1 MTRVPFAPASSFPE
15 WRPSSDADD
24 LPHPTMQTWKETN
37 AMIASGGDTG
47 GNFNGGDTGGN

>member
-1 MTRVPFAPASSFPE
+1 MHRTNWPE
-15 WRPSSDADD
+15 G
-24 LPHPTMQTWKETN
+24 TN